1 MRGGTAERDSRR
13 ARRRADDRVRHRE
26 RRGRDAKITE
36 TAEHK
41 PPVSATSPTARRCSC
56 ANAFPAGADAAR
68 IADAPLETCA
78 LRLERESARGGAK
91 AADPSSS
98 SPPLRTRIVLDHL
111 ADAAETRADSD
122 AADDAWLGAETR
134 CVLESAPEAATA
146 ASPGGDKRLEISPPP
161 AAEETPDPNARTT
174 KVMFHYLYH
183 RGRARRSEF
192 TVGLTCPLCMFDADT
207 FGALSTHMDACHG
220 RFKFAFFPRGDAGS
234 PERRNIGR
242 PRKNGRGES
251 VKKPVPSVPS
261 SGDESG
267 DSAPLVT
274 LVDPRPDPVVH
285 VMCREED
292 ENAREQAERDDWEWF
307 HKHGGWYTGNRARRA
322 HTSRPR
328 SEDTSDGSEGEGE
341 RPDSERR
348 RSETANRGDS
358 AEIVNGANGERA
370 RPRTGDREASP
381 AGTVPAGA
389 RFPRAP
395 SRTARRRSRRCSPRT
410 R

>member
-1 MRGGTAERDSRR
+1 MTAFVTASGAGANANGSLKRPKHKNAFLSFGHVLHGASVLVRRTRSRR
-13 ARRRADDRVRHRE
+13 RRRRGAHRRRA
-26 RRGRDAKITE
+26 AQ
-36 TAEHK
+36 
-41 PPVSATSPTARRCSC
+41 
-56 ANAFPAGADAAR
+56 
-68 IADAPLETCA
+68 TCA
-78 LRLERESARGGAK
+78 HASSANPRGGAK

-192 TVGLTCPLCMFDADT
+192 TVGMTCPLCMFDADT

-251 VKKPVPSVPS
+251 VEKPVPS

-274 LVDPRPDPVVH
+274 LVEPRPDPVVH

-292 ENAREQAERDDWEWF
+292 ENAREEAERDDWEWF

-348 RSETANRGDS
+348 RSETANRGD
-358 AEIVNGANGERA
+358 R
-370 RPRTGDREASP
+370 
-381 AGTVPAGA
+381 
-389 RFPRAP
+389 
-395 SRTARRRSRRCSPRT
+395 
-410 R
+410 